1 MTDILE
7 QQRARLSAAVER
19 SKLPAKESAERRR
32 SSRAHLKNKMLRE
45 GVKRLL
51 TQSPR
56 PSYAAV
62 AAELKCSRQRAHQ
75 LAVDLGLVEHQK
87 KGKVSA

>member
-1 MTDILE
+1 MNVLE
-7 QQRARLSAAVER
+7 AQRQRLNKAVER
-19 SKLPAKESAERRR
+19 SKLPAKESAERRWR
-32 SSRAHLKNKMLRE
+32 SRAHLKNVRLRQEVARMLS
-45 GVKRLL
+45 
-51 TQSPR
+51 QSLR

-75 LAVDLGLVEHQK
+75 LAVDLGLAEGQK